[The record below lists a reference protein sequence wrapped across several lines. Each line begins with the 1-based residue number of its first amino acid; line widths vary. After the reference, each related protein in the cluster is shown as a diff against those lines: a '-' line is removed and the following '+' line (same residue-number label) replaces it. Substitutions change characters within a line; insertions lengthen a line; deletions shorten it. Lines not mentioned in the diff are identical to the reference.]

1 MYKKIKYINWDT
13 RIFAGFYDSFL
24 YNSDMLYNLTIESEN
39 LTDKEYYD
47 FYDDEQGIYTFVK
60 YQQAVAKA
68 CCKALMDNINQLEQ
82 GNNEIIKNIE
92 FVALHSPSFYNFE
105 TDKLE
110 MEITVDWE
118 KLLTWVQEHR
128 DDFTQYL
135 QDNYTSCDG
144 FTSFVP
150 NNYNEFFDCLQD
162 DFERLSDVLIEFYIL
177 QNLDCESYEQAC
189 AEIASDLIMDYVKIT
204 SDEQ

>member
-1 MYKKIKYINWDT
+1 MYKKMKYINWDT

-24 YNSDMLYNLTIESEN
+24 YNSDMLYNLTTESEN

-47 FYDDEQGIYTFVK
+47 FYDDEQGVYTFEK

-68 CCKALMDNINQLEQ
+68 CCNALMDNINQLKQ
-82 GNNEIIKNIE
+82 GNDEIIKNIE
-92 FVALHSPSFYNFE
+92 FVALHCPRFYNFE

-110 MEITVDWE
+110 MSVLIDWD
-118 KLLTWVQEHR
+118 KLVEWTKDNTFE
-128 DDFTQYL
+128 FSKYL
-135 QDNYTSCDG
+135 QDNFTSYDG
-144 FTSFVP
+144 FLSFVP
-150 NNYNEFFDCLQD
+150 NNTNDFWDLLQD

-177 QNLDCESYEQAC
+177 QNLDFDSYEQDC
-189 AEIASDLIMDYVKIT
+189 IEIASDLIWDYVKIT